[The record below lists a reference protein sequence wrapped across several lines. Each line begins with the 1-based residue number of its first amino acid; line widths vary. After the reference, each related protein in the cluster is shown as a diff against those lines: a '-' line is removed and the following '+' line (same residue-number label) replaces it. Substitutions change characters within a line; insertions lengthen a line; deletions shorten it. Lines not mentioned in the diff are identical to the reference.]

1 MAEDDAHA
9 DLNAKIARQAAL
21 HREFTP
27 STPVN
32 RRAAFSGRFDQIIR
46 ITSSVTQPGRHVV
59 LYGERGVGKTSLA
72 NVLSELLVPTDSNFR
87 EYAVRVNCTV
97 DDTFESLWRRVFD
110 ELGLDESLRPAR
122 FDQLNPDE
130 LRRILSR
137 VQPPMV
143 IVLDEYDRM
152 EDDSALSLM
161 ADTIKALSDHGVETK
176 LVIVGVADSIESLI
190 GEHESIRR
198 AIEEVPMPRMSA
210 GELRELVT
218 KGFGSVGIGI
228 EDSAVERIV
237 RLSEGLPSYAHLLSL
252 KTGERVLA
260 DDRDRVLLHDVLKST
275 ESVVESA
282 ISNRLDY
289 HKAIRSSRP
298 ENLYPHVLAAC
309 ALAAKDRLGYFTAK
323 SVAEP
328 MSKIMGKP
336 YAIPAFSRHLAS
348 FLEDDRGCV
357 LQRTGEK
364 KRYLYRFRDP
374 MMQPFAILA
383 AIASGLL
390 PDAYQHELFEAERIG
405 DDWDSAV
412 RRLGGRE

>member
-1 MAEDDAHA
+1 M
-9 DLNAKIARQAAL
+9 
-21 HREFTP
+21 
-27 STPVN
+27 STT
-32 RRAAFSGRFDQIIR
+32 A
-46 ITSSVTQPGRHVV
+46 
-59 LYGERGVGKTSLA
+59 
-72 NVLSELLVPTDSNFR
+72 
-87 EYAVRVNCTV
+87 
-97 DDTFESLWRRVFD
+97 
-110 ELGLDESLRPAR
+110 
-122 FDQLNPDE
+122 
-130 LRRILSR
+130 
-137 VQPPMV
+137 
-143 IVLDEYDRM
+143 
-152 EDDSALSLM
+152 
-161 ADTIKALSDHGVETK
+161 
-176 LVIVGVADSIESLI
+176 
-190 GEHESIRR
+190 R

-218 KGFGSVGIGI
+218 KGFGSVGMGV

-383 AIASGLL
+383 AIAVTTGTPRCDDSGDASKSYSF
-390 PDAYQHELFEAERIG
+390 PDARRVETRGFEPLTLALQ
-405 DDWDSAV
+405 
-412 RRLGGRE
+412 RRCSTN